1 MTISFVPGEVNRNE
15 NAVLQGTWKE
25 HHIIAYC
32 SGNNVTIYTI
42 TKKTP
47 NSPTRTHVQVLYL
60 ERDASAIVIDK
71 RDGFILVAVSFK
83 IIVYKPVNE
92 FMTIPQWT
100 FVSEFTNKDRS
111 PILSL
116 SWAPSESEI
125 AVGSLDSLSLYYL
138 YEEDG
143 SLHLK
148 ERWFIKQP
156 LPVGLVEICE
166 KSNVIVT
173 RSKYYSRFVKV
184 WSRISYGDNSLFDM
198 TYLEH
203 PEGTFLLSQKLGRWT
218 AADSNR
224 NIDYSLANTKIM
236 RDLVMEKHLT
246 DQVVIYTLTNRHEL
260 YLWASYESNGRN
272 HFKIW
277 CSFNLKDAFG
287 SEDILGFFILE
298 NSMLERTL
306 FAQISESQH
315 CLLWEKLR
323 DKNHQNVSMLV
334 VIDKLGRAIFY
345 SVDNILRT
353 TLSHV
358 SFEKLTE
365 EPQRFIDDFWGET
378 NKYDTSSL
386 NKEVMKSEDFLVSL
400 NPLIFFLSFSEEE
413 STVSVV
419 TQNRQNRTMS
429 LSLIDFTKIGS
440 ESPNEL
446 CLKRVMIFQ
455 GHTKSIR
462 KLIKSK
468 TENTRD
474 EILFSMLNFP
484 GHNYIWEPITG
495 GDDLTDNIVVEK
507 KFQIGEFE
515 GLNSYDSLQSTW
527 DAVVI
532 NDITEPKAQGRHHL
546 IFTIEKKG
554 TLTAWDCDP
563 TKRLMNAHPIVSV
576 PILENEMPVRRRPEV
591 FFYCWVSG
599 KTDEERLLFLIVAY
613 DPNIV
618 MAWRTVINTSQSSLQ
633 VSLKP
638 FNIKRFPISTNIS
651 AICILD
657 SFNSLMDEDV
667 LSLLDENGVLR
678 RAALENKE
686 QFLSWKIKS
695 EIHTNVSKPLR
706 VQESA
711 IIKKVAIL
719 DNHETTLGVW
729 DTRSGLLEFEET
741 FDSKY
746 GPVRDLDWSFVSDL
760 WGKQNANALLSV
772 GFDKHVLLYTQ
783 LRYDYSN
790 YVPALAIL
798 KEVDLTH
805 YTQHDIGDLIWLFG
819 NFLMIGCG
827 NQFFVDDM
835 WTNLNKQ
842 MDERLS
848 WTVRQLMR
856 GYITDAGETSG
867 SNNHSNRHNAEIFY
881 NVADIVRALN
891 GPLPLFHPQFLIQCI
906 YMDQLQFVK
915 KVLYN
920 LFLTLW
926 KKNYVLWDLELDV
939 LEEMEQSGKTYT
951 GKDHSSSVSMKEELS
966 DSPALDSSS
975 SSMIQ
980 TFEKYDENTLRLLLE
995 KLQVVSLPLLTRHQ
1009 QITLTSIITVIDHIE
1024 ENHKSIDRYGLNYIL
1039 GFKLF
1044 QLSSK
1049 HVGVTMR
1056 DVVWALQS
1064 DNKDQLVSFVER
1076 NIKHSLKWNDIQQAG
1091 MAYWLDDERLQLVL
1105 ETCVRNEFRDS
1116 QDPSGLVSLLFL
1128 TLQKKQVLIGLW
1140 KTVSHP
1146 DKQKLTKF
1154 LLNNFKEARWRT
1166 AALKNAFVLLSKHRY
1181 LDSAYFFLLGNSPKE
1196 CCTVIADKVKD
1207 IALAIAV
1214 AKVFKPIPTEGT
1226 PNNCKINIMEKYVI
1240 PQILRNGD
1248 RWLNC
1253 WTFWELGMQDLSFHS
1268 LVRSPVELIK
1278 SVKHIFSLSCQKE
1291 FIDQFDSPVSKTY
1304 IRQDPVLVVLHDTL
1318 KRSAPKY
1325 RDFLVLESPQVE
1337 FDAVIELCSI
1347 YSRMGCDYLVL
1358 LLLKQWKFISRN
1370 YDAETE
1376 KKPLKEI
1383 SDSQMYNGSA
1393 GDKEN
1398 YSSISSDVKGVEP
1411 PKYAF
1416 DIPDMSAFNYGF

>member
-15 NAVLQGTWKE
+15 NAVLQGTWKK

-32 SGNNVTIYTI
+32 SGNNVTIYTN

-60 ERDASAIVIDK
+60 EKDASAIAIDK
-71 RDGFILVAVSFK
+71 REGFILVAVSSK
-83 IIVYKPVNE
+83 IVVYKPVNE

-100 FVSEFTNKDRS
+100 FVSEFMNKERS

-116 SWAPSESEI
+116 SWAPAESEI
-125 AVGSLDSLSLYYL
+125 AVGSLDSLTLYCL
-138 YEEDG
+138 YEEYG
-143 SLHLK
+143 SLRLK
-148 ERWFIKQP
+148 ERWFSKQP
-156 LPVGLVEICE
+156 LPVGLVEISE
-166 KSNVIVT
+166 KSNIIVS
-173 RSKYYSRFVKV
+173 RNKYYSRFVKV
-184 WSRISYGDNSLFDM
+184 WSRISYGDESLFDM

-203 PEGTFLLSQKLGRWT
+203 PEGTFLLYQKLGRWT
-218 AADSNR
+218 SSDSNR

-236 RDLVMEKHLT
+236 RDLVMEKNLT
-246 DQVVIYTLTNRHEL
+246 DQVIIYTLTNNYEL
-260 YLWASYESNGRN
+260 YVWASYEYNGRN
-272 HFKIW
+272 HYKVWSSFK
-277 CSFNLKDAFG
+277 LRDAFS
-287 SEDILGFFILE
+287 SEEIFGFFILE
-298 NSMLERTL
+298 NFMLERTM
-306 FAQISESQH
+306 FAQISASQH
-315 CLLWEKLR
+315 CLLWDKLGG
-323 DKNHQNVSMLV
+323 KNHQDISVLV
-334 VIDKLGRAIFY
+334 VVDKWGNAHFY
-345 SVDNILRT
+345 SVDNISRP

-358 SFEKLTE
+358 RFEKLTE
-365 EPQRFIDDFWGET
+365 KPQKFFHYFWEEKYRYDT
-378 NKYDTSSL
+378 NKL
-386 NKEVMKSEDFLVSL
+386 NKEVMKTEDFLVGL
-400 NPLIFFLSFSEEE
+400 NPLIFFVSFSEKE
-413 STVSVV
+413 STMSII

-429 LSLIDFTKIGS
+429 LSLIDFTKVGS
-440 ESPNEL
+440 EDPNET
-446 CLKRVMIFQ
+446 CLKQVMIFQ

-468 TENTRD
+468 TENTKD
-474 EILFSMLNFP
+474 EILFSMLNFS
-484 GHNYIWEPITG
+484 GHNYIWEPITS
-495 GDDLTDNIVVEK
+495 GDSITDNIVIEK
-507 KFQIGEFE
+507 RFQIGEFDD
-515 GLNSYDSLQSTW
+515 LNIYDSLQSTW

-532 NDITEPKAQGRHHL
+532 NDIVEPKAQGRHHL
-546 IFTIEKKG
+546 VFTIEKKG

-563 TKRLMNAHPIVSV
+563 TKQLINAKAIASV
-576 PILENEMPVRRRPEV
+576 PILEHERPVKKRPKV
-591 FFYCWVSG
+591 FFSCWVSE
-599 KTDEERLLFLIVAY
+599 KTDQNRVLFLIVGY
-613 DPNIV
+613 DLNIV
-618 MAWRTVINTSQSSLQ
+618 MAWRSVINTSQSSLR

-638 FNIKRFPISTNIS
+638 FDIERFPINTNIS

-657 SFNSLMDEDV
+657 SFNALINEDV

-678 RAALENKE
+678 RAALENRGRI
-686 QFLSWKIKS
+686 LSWKIKS
-695 EIHTNVSKPLR
+695 EIHTNISRPLK

-719 DNHETTLGVW
+719 YNHETTLGVW
-729 DTRSGLLEFEET
+729 DTRSGVLEFEKT

-746 GPVRDLDWSFVSDL
+746 GPVRDLDWSFVSEL

-805 YTQHDIGDLIWLFG
+805 YTQHDIGDLTWLFG
-819 NFLMIGCG
+819 GFLMIGCG

-856 GYITDAGETSG
+856 GYITDTGEMSE
-867 SNNHSNRHNAEIFY
+867 NNSHSNRRNTEILY

-926 KKNYVLWDLELDV
+926 KKNYILWDLEMDV
-939 LEEMEQSGKTYT
+939 IEEMEQSGETYT
-951 GKDHSSSVSMKEELS
+951 GKYQSSSASVKEELS
-966 DSPALDSSS
+966 YSSALESSS

-980 TFEKYDENTLRLLLE
+980 TFDKYDENTLKLLLE

-1009 QITLTSIITVIDHIE
+1009 QITLTSIITVIEHID
-1024 ENHKSIDRYGLNYIL
+1024 ENYKSVDRYGLNYIL

-1056 DVVWALQS
+1056 DVVWALHS

-1076 NIKHSLKWNDIQQAG
+1076 NMKHSLKWNDIQQAG
-1091 MAYWLDDERLQLVL
+1091 MAYWLDDERLHSVL
-1105 ETCVRNEFRDS
+1105 ETCVRNEFKDS

-1140 KTVSHP
+1140 RTVSHP
-1146 DKQKLTKF
+1146 DKQKVSKF
-1154 LLNNFKEARWRT
+1154 LQNNFKEARWKT

-1181 LDSAYFFLLGNSPKE
+1181 LDSAYFFLLGDSPRD
-1196 CCTVIADKVKD
+1196 CCTILADKVKD

-1214 AKVFKPIPTEGT
+1214 AKVFKPVSNEDS
-1226 PNNCKINIMEKYVI
+1226 PNNCKIDVIEKYII
-1240 PQILRNGD
+1240 PQTLRNGD

-1268 LVRSPVELIK
+1268 LVRSPVALMK
-1278 SVKHIFSLSCQKE
+1278 TVKRIFSLSCQNE
-1291 FIDQFDSPVSKTY
+1291 FIDKFESPVSKTY
-1304 IRQDPVLVVLHDTL
+1304 IRHDPVLVVLHDTL
-1318 KRSAPKY
+1318 KRNSPKY
-1325 RDFLVLESPQVE
+1325 RSFLFSESPQVE
-1337 FDAVIELCSI
+1337 FDAVIELCWI

-1358 LLLKQWKFISRN
+1358 LLLKQWKFINRN
-1370 YDAETE
+1370 HADETD
-1376 KKPLKEI
+1376 KTSGKEA
-1383 SDSQMYNGSA
+1383 SDFQVRNGSVD
-1393 GDKEN
+1393 DKEN
-1398 YSSISSDVKGVEP
+1398 RPAISSEVKVEP

-1416 DIPDMSAFNYGF
+1416 DIPDMSAFDYGF